1 MLGQVEGFL
10 QAHWVDFGLGEPPL
24 PTALRLAVVNGGMG
38 VHNKMVCPC
47 WKGNDKLP
55 CLVVKFPRYPRYNY
69 RVLTEHQA
77 LERVW
82 GFLRSASGAERVP
95 RPLACTEIDGLCVT
109 VETAWRGHS
118 LLSHLRE
125 SSEGHDARLQKLR
138 PLAEW
143 LTRLHIYSASPSTQQ
158 QIRELVFEPLESVGE
173 ELNLSQHERAV
184 VAHLR
189 DVAARLAAS
198 TPLPIVFNHDDLNVM
213 NVLVDEL
220 GELACVIDW
229 DAGSFGLPA
238 TDLLY
243 FLMRFAYEAMPGRS
257 KDPLQSY
264 RDLFFE
270 ADPARV
276 EAQHAV
282 PLQPLRRIAVQWMRD
297 YCRQVELSWD
307 WLPVLFPLVWI
318 QHARNEKYL
327 LGLHAKGQMLYDI
340 SPQVTTG
347 GAQREAQE
355 ATSEQGRFRA
365 RLRFYLNNIDDFALT
380 SREALEAAP

>member
-10 QAHWVDFGLGEPPL
+10 RARWTEFGLGEPSH

-47 WKGNDKLP
+47 WKGDDELP
-55 CLVVKFPRYPRYNY
+55 CLIVKFPRYPRYNY
-69 RVLTEHQA
+69 RLQAEYKA

-82 GFLRSASGAERVP
+82 GFLRSGPDAERAP
-95 RPLACTEIDGLCVT
+95 RPLVCTEIDGLCVT
-109 VETAWRGHS
+109 VETAWRGRS

-125 SSEGHDARLQKLR
+125 SGEGYDAQLQKLR

-143 LTRLHIYSASPSTQQ
+143 LTRLHTCSAAPATRQQ
-158 QIRELVFEPLESVGE
+158 VRELVFEPLESVGE

-189 DVAARLAAS
+189 DVAERLAAS

-243 FLMRFAYEAMPGRS
+243 FLMRFAYETMPGRS

-264 RDLFFE
+264 KELFFE
-270 ADPARV
+270 TDPAHV
-276 EAQHAV
+276 PAQHAV
-282 PLQPLRRIAVQWMRD
+282 PVQLPRQIAVEWLRD
-297 YCRQVELSWD
+297 YCREVGLAWD
-307 WLPVLFPLVWI
+307 WLPILFPLVWI

-327 LGLHAKGQMLYDI
+327 LGLHAKGQMLYGI
-340 SPQVTTG
+340 SAQVTTG
-347 GAQREAQE
+347 GAQREAQD
-355 ATSEQGRFRA
+355 AMSEQGRFRA
-365 RLRFYLNNIDDFALT
+365 RLRFYLNNLDDFALT
-380 SREALEAAP
+380 SQEVLEATP